1 VSPPLPPQTLEEL
14 TSERTRQLRNLR
26 WGAAAL
32 AAAGTLVCLG
42 GAAAVA
48 LGHTPALL
56 AAGIVAIVVAGLTA
70 ARARLR
76 AQAPLPDA
84 PRFADLPEDDPRK
97 AVPLATRRRTWVLA
111 AAAWLLALLLAG
123 GAVWA
128 MGPSSPAL
136 VKLALFLGVPA
147 GTLLAGARLVRRRNG
162 TTRWP
167 T

>member
-1 VSPPLPPQTLEEL
+1 
-14 TSERTRQLRNLR
+14 
-26 WGAAAL
+26 
-32 AAAGTLVCLG
+32 
-42 GAAAVA
+42 
-48 LGHTPALL
+48 
-56 AAGIVAIVVAGLTA
+56 
-70 ARARLR
+70 
-76 AQAPLPDA
+76 
-84 PRFADLPEDDPRK
+84 
-97 AVPLATRRRTWVLA
+97 VPLATRRRTWVLA

-128 MGPSSPAL
+128 MGPSGPAL